1 MNLTTIQII
10 SALLAAIALVFA
22 FIAAGAAVA
31 FWLLAILAGAGLV
44 WLGWR
49 AVRHRFSHARDRTA

>member
-10 SALLAAIALVFA
+10 AALLAAIAFEFA

-31 FWLLAILAGAGLV
+31 FWLLAILAGAGLL

-49 AVRHRFSHARDRTA
+49 AVRHRFSHTRDRTA